1 MTAFIQINGLNKQQ
15 RDAGVTIAERHS
27 AQAIGNLVNG
37 VGSLAV
43 AAGVGREVGKFVMAK
58 LTDRVVETAAESA
71 TEATAGF
78 GKGTNLA
85 ITILAGT
92 VAGTT
97 AGMVAGWVGRKI
109 TAQVLK
115 ADRYNLDPHFKSG
128 AISFCD
134 EKEAFVGYPDS
145 ELQGEAKTKFEA
157 WSKEQKGAA
166 AAKAEAAT
174 AGAVAAVD
182 NLKAS
187 QEALAEVE
195 AAGAEGTER
204 RSEAM
209 AELREGVEADKTS
222 VVVGAVKNVGDQ
234 ASADILEAQR
244 LNDEANARA
253 IIQDMADGKSGFAA
267 LTPGGGIGKDL
278 PAAGGA
284 QKSA

>member
-27 AQAIGNLVNG
+27 AQAIGNG
-37 VGSLAV
+37 VSTASSAAV
-43 AAGVGREVGKFVMAK
+43 AFGSGYKVTKLVMEK
-58 LTDRVVETAAESA
+58 LADRVVESGAESA

-78 GKGTNLA
+78 GKSTNLA
-85 ITILAGT
+85 IAIVAGA
-92 VAGTT
+92 VAGTA
-97 AGMVAGWVGRKI
+97 AGMVTGWVGRKI

-128 AISFCD
+128 ALSFCD
-134 EKEAFVGYPDS
+134 EKDAFVSYPDS

-157 WSKEQKGAA
+157 WAKEQKSATA
-166 AAKAEAAT
+166 EKAEAT
-174 AGAVAAVD
+174 VTSVTAAVD

-204 RSEAM
+204 LSEAM
-209 AELREGVEADKTS
+209 AELREGVEADKSS

-234 ASADILEAQR
+234 ASADILETQR

-253 IIQDMADGKSGFAA
+253 IIQDMTEGKSGFAA

>member
-15 RDAGVTIAERHS
+15 RDAGATIAERHA
-27 AQAIGNLVNG
+27 AQAIGNVVNG
-37 VGSLAV
+37 VSSLAV
-43 AAGVGREVGKFVMAK
+43 AAGVGREDGKFVMAK
-58 LTDRVVETAAESA
+58 LADRVVDSAAESA

-92 VAGTT
+92 VAGTA
-97 AGMVAGWVGRKI
+97 AGMAAGWVGRKI

-128 AISFCD
+128 ALSFCG
-134 EKEAFVGYPDS
+134 EKEAFVAESDS
-145 ELQGEAKTKFEA
+145 ALQGEAKASFEA
-157 WSKEQKGAA
+157 WIKEQKSAT
-166 AAKAEAAT
+166 AAKAEATVTSVA
-174 AGAVAAVD
+174 AAVD

-195 AAGAEGTER
+195 ATGAEGTER

-209 AELREGVEADKTS
+209 AELHEGVEADKSS

-253 IIQDMADGKSGFAA
+253 IIQDMTDGKSGFAA